1 MWTYYDEE
9 GNIRYTLRYRSGI
22 LQNPEVLRELDSR
35 QLEELEK
42 QRDRILDPE
51 KYLEDPEGFLE
62 RKR

>member
-1 MWTYYDEE
+1 MWTYYAEE

-42 QRDRILDPE
+42 QRYRILDPE
-51 KYLEDPEGFLE
+51 KYLEAPEGILE